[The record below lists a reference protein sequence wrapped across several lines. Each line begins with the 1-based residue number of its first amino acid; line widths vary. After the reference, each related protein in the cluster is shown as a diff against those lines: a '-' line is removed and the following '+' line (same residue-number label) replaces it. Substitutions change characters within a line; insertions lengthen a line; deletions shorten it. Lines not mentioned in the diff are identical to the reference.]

1 MPRRLSLVLLVVVAM
16 MLATS
21 ALAFAQTTTVPAT
34 ITVPSPGSNVIRGQW
49 DSRCVGQIMTVTD
62 AAGIVIGTGTVQADG
77 TFVINLTRPVVIGE
91 QLTITGACG
100 PNSFVQVLGPVAV
113 PEAGTL
119 LMLGAGLA
127 GVAGY
132 VGLRWRARK

>member
-49 DSRCVGQIMTVTD
+49 DAACAGQTITVQD
-62 AAGIVIGTGTVQADG
+62 ADGNVIGTGIVQADG
-77 TFVINLTRPVVIGE
+77 SFVIYLSRPVLSGE
-91 QLTITGACG
+91 QLTMTGACG
-100 PNSFVQVLGPVAV
+100 PNSFFQVLGPIPV

-119 LMLGAGLA
+119 LMLGTGLA

>member
-21 ALAFAQTTTVPAT
+21 ALAFAQTTTVPPV
-34 ITVPSPGSNVIRGQW
+34 IQVPAPGSTVIRGQW
-49 DSRCVGQIMTVTD
+49 DAACVGTVVTVTD
-62 AAGIVIGTGTVQADG
+62 AAGIVIGTGIIQADG
-77 TFVINLTRPVVIGE
+77 SFVINLTRPVVLGE
-91 QLTITGACG
+91 QLTISAPCG
-100 PNSFVQVLGPVAV
+100 PNSLFQVIGPIPV

-119 LMLGAGLA
+119 LMLGTGLA

-132 VGLRWRARK
+132 VGLRWRSRK